1 MLRALILALALP
13 VFPLASTASTPC
25 EQHETTGRAAFAA
38 GDEPGLQTAYAAALR
53 PCPAEA
59 DVLRFLLAGLRFN
72 QALALNQTGAPVARQ
87 EDALHRV
94 LEVMPLWQA
103 HAALG
108 DIAAT
113 RGDHAEATR
122 QYQDALDAI
131 ASTSLTPV
139 EPPEAVIARVFHLA
153 QTSRLLALDYVPT
166 TRSARGQPGGLAA
179 PSIRSFGVT
188 RVALP
193 IQFQFD
199 STDFTEVGAAAAGD
213 LADYLR
219 AQGDGPITLVGH
231 ADPSG
236 TAEYNRRL
244 SLRRAEA
251 VRDFLTAQGLSAPVS
266 VEGRG
271 QDDPFQPASVAS
283 LTTDQLNQMHRRVE
297 LLRH

>member
-1 MLRALILALALP
+1 MLRTLILALALLAL
-13 VFPLASTASTPC
+13 PLASTASTPC
-25 EQHETTGRAAFAA
+25 EQHEATGRAAFAA
-38 GDEPGLQTAYAAALR
+38 NDEPGLQAAYAAALR

-59 DVLRFLLAGLRFN
+59 DVLRFLLAGMRFN
-72 QALALNQTGAPVARQ
+72 QALALNQAGAPVAEQ
-87 EDALHRV
+87 EAALHRT

-113 RGDHAEATR
+113 RGDHAGATR
-122 QYQDALDAI
+122 QYQEALDAI

-139 EPPEAVIARVFHLA
+139 EPPEAVIAQIFRQA
-153 QTSRLLALDYVPT
+153 QTSRLLAPDYVPT
-166 TRSARGQPGGLAA
+166 TRGTRGQPGGLAA

-193 IQFQFD
+193 IQFLFD
-199 STDFTEVGAAAAGD
+199 STDFTEAGAAAAAD
-213 LADYLR
+213 LAEYLR

-236 TAEYNRRL
+236 SAEYNRRL

-251 VRDFLTAQGLSAPVS
+251 VRDFLLAQGLSAPVS

-271 QDDPFQPASVAS
+271 QDDPFQPASVAA